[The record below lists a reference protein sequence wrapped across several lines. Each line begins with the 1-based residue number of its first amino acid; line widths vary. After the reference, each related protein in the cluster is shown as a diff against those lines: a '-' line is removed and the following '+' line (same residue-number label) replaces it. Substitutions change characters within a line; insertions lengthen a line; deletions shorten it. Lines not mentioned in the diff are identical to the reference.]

1 MTLLAIITL
10 AAVLLMGVSHL
21 IALRTERPRSLI
33 APLES
38 APLYIHRPKRG

>member
-10 AAVLLMGVSHL
+10 SAVLLMGISHL
-21 IALRTERPRSLI
+21 VALRTERPRGLH

-38 APLYIHRPKRG
+38 APLRIHRPKRV